1 MGKYFGTDGVRGV
14 AGADLTCEMAML
26 IGRGAAAVLTSS
38 TGHKPRILI
47 GKDTREVDILG
58 HSVAMHT
65 LTVEESL
72 KAALIAKEY
81 AGSGG
86 SILAT
91 KTAMLAAAID
101 AIDAETLYAPAKIN
115 ENEIYGKYKAL
126 VTGYYP
132 TFIGECY
139 EEYSK
144 MEREQA
150 EKVDRLKKSRA

>member
-1 MGKYFGTDGVRGV
+1 MSMSDEMDFDGFQDPMSPDEAPAHEEHLSEFEESGY
-14 AGADLTCEMAML
+14 LS
-26 IGRGAAAVLTSS
+26 AA
-38 TGHKPRILI
+38 LI

-115 ENEIYGKYKAL
+115 DNEIYGKYKAL